1 MGPVG
6 GLVSARGAKPGDL
19 AGTLGLEAAP
29 FGPNCDPLLSQW
41 TFSQRIKKKKKKKNS
56 SDLPNCKAFLVVVVF
71 LCKGS

>member
-19 AGTLGLEAAP
+19 AGTLGLSAAP
-29 FGPNCDPLLSQW
+29 FGPNCDPPLSQW
-41 TFSQRIKKKKKKKNS
+41 TFSQRIKKIIS
-56 SDLPNCKAFLVVVVF
+56 SDLPNCKAFFVVVLI